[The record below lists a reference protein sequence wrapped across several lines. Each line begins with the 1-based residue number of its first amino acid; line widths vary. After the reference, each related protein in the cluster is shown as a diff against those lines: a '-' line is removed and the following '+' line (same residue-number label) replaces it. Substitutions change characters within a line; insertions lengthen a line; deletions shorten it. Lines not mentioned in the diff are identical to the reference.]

1 MILHPRIPCDIL
13 DMAASLGG
21 IQTVVDATLSA
32 LHEGI
37 LDPTQ
42 AQSMRGRPTRQ
53 VTVTVTD
60 PTYVE
65 MLTAQGARCNTL
77 SLGRLVAYY
86 IDSEMYTQRDWTTQ
100 HYVATRSTDARRY
113 LAQASAS
120 LLQAVSLLPEHRTT
134 LSDLIRQITTLEEEL
149 L

>member
-13 DMAASLGG
+13 DIAASLGG
-21 IQTVVDATLSA
+21 IQPVVDATLA
-32 LHEGI
+32 AIREGI
-37 LDPTQ
+37 LDPSQ
-42 AQSMRGRPTRQ
+42 ARSMCGRPTRQ

-65 MLTAQGARCNTL
+65 MITAQGARCNTL

-100 HYVATRSTDARRY
+100 RYVATRLTDARRY

-120 LLQAVSLLPEHRTT
+120 LLQAASLVPEHRTT
-134 LSDLIRQITTLEEEL
+134 LSDIIRQITTLEEEL
-149 L
+149 